1 MDFALTTEQEQL
13 RDLAHQILADHVTQ
27 ERLKAVESGTEW
39 FDREAWSA
47 FARANLI
54 GLGFAE
60 EFGGSG
66 LTFMEVA
73 LVLEQIGRHVAPIPY
88 LATVVMG
95 AMPVERFGNDEQKN
109 RLLLPVASGEA
120 ILTAALV
127 EPAGDDRLAPATTAR
142 KDGNR
147 WRLDGV
153 KTAVPA
159 AHLAERVLVP
169 ATTGSGRIGVFALDP
184 RASGVEVQRQKATSE
199 ERLGQIVLS
208 GAAVDERD
216 VIGNPEG
223 GREILDWTIERTLAG
238 LCATELGVAA
248 EALRMTAEYTSK
260 REQFGKPIG
269 SFQAVGQR
277 AADAFI
283 DVEAIRL
290 TAYQA
295 AWRLA
300 QGLPATEEV
309 RIAKFWAAEGG
320 HRATYAAQHLH
331 GGIGVDVD
339 YPLHRYYVWSK
350 QIELTLGSAH
360 PQLVKLGALL
370 AEAAQS

>member
-1 MDFALTTEQEQL
+1 MDFALNHEQEQL
-13 RDLAHQILADHVTQ
+13 RDLAHQILSDHVTQ
-27 ERLKAVESGTEW
+27 ERLRAVESGTEG
-39 FDREAWSA
+39 FDRETWSA

-54 GLGFAE
+54 GLAISE
-60 EFGGSG
+60 EHGGSG
-66 LTFMEVA
+66 LGFLEVA

-88 LATVVMG
+88 LATVVLG
-95 AMPVERFGNDEQKN
+95 AMPIDRFGNDEQKN
-109 RLLLPVASGEA
+109 RLLLPVASGDA
-120 ILTAALV
+120 ILTAALI
-127 EPAGDDRLAPATTAR
+127 EPAGDDQTAPATTAK
-142 KDGNR
+142 KDGAR

-159 AHLAERVLVP
+159 AHLAERVLIP
-169 ATTGSGRIGVFALDP
+169 ASTGSGKIGLFALDP
-184 RASGVEVQRQKATSE
+184 RSSGVDLQRQRSTNN
-199 ERLGQIVLS
+199 ERLSQIVLS
-208 GAAVDERD
+208 GAVVDERD

-238 LCATELGVAA
+238 LCAIELGVAA

-300 QGLPATEEV
+300 AGLPASEEV

-350 QIELTLGSAH
+350 HIELTLGSAH
-360 PQLVKLGALL
+360 PQLAKLGALI
-370 AEAAQS
+370 AAQQG

>member
-1 MDFALTTEQEQL
+1 MDFALNHEQEQL
-13 RDLAHQILADHVTQ
+13 RDLAHQILSDHVTQ
-27 ERLKAVESGTEW
+27 ERLRAVESGTEG
-39 FDREAWSA
+39 FDRETWSA

-54 GLGFAE
+54 GLAISE
-60 EFGGSG
+60 EHGGSG
-66 LTFMEVA
+66 LGFLEVA

-88 LATVVMG
+88 LATVVLG
-95 AMPVERFGNDEQKN
+95 AMPIDRFGNDEQKN
-109 RLLLPVASGEA
+109 RLLLPVASGDA
-120 ILTAALV
+120 ILTAALI
-127 EPAGDDRLAPATTAR
+127 EPAGDDRTAPATTAT
-142 KDGNR
+142 KDGAR

-159 AHLAERVLVP
+159 AHLAERVLIP
-169 ATTGSGRIGVFALDP
+169 ASTGSGKIGLFALDP
-184 RASGVEVQRQKATSE
+184 RSSGVDLQRQRSTNN
-199 ERLGQIVLS
+199 ERLSQIVLS
-208 GAAVDERD
+208 GAVVDERD

-238 LCATELGVAA
+238 LCAIELGVAA

-300 QGLPATEEV
+300 AGLPASEEV

-350 QIELTLGSAH
+350 HIELTLGSAH
-360 PQLVKLGALL
+360 PQLAKLGALI
-370 AEAAQS
+370 AAQQG

>member
-1 MDFALTTEQEQL
+1 MDFALNHEQEQL
-13 RDLAHQILADHVTQ
+13 RDLAHQILSDHVTQ
-27 ERLKAVESGTEW
+27 ERLRAVESGTEG
-39 FDREAWSA
+39 FDRETWSA

-54 GLGFAE
+54 GLAISE
-60 EFGGSG
+60 EHGGSG
-66 LTFMEVA
+66 LGFLEVA

-88 LATVVMG
+88 LATVVLG
-95 AMPVERFGNDEQKN
+95 AMPIDRFGNDEQKN
-109 RLLLPVASGEA
+109 RLLLPVASGDA
-120 ILTAALV
+120 ILTAALI
-127 EPAGDDRLAPATTAR
+127 EPAGDDQTAPATTAK
-142 KDGNR
+142 KDGAR

-159 AHLAERVLVP
+159 AHLAERVLIP
-169 ATTGSGRIGVFALDP
+169 ASTGSGKIGLFALDP
-184 RASGVEVQRQKATSE
+184 RSSGVDLQRQRSTNN
-199 ERLGQIVLS
+199 ERLSQIVLS
-208 GAAVDERD
+208 GAVVDERD

-238 LCATELGVAA
+238 LCAIELGVAA

-300 QGLPATEEV
+300 AGLPASEEV

-350 QIELTLGSAH
+350 HIELTLGSAH
-360 PQLVKLGALL
+360 PQLAKLGALI
-370 AEAAQS
+370 AAQHA

>member
-1 MDFALTTEQEQL
+1 MDFALTQEQEQL

-27 ERLKAVESGTEW
+27 ERLKAVDSGTEG

-47 FARANLI
+47 FAQANLV
-54 GLGFAE
+54 GLGFSE
-60 EFGGSG
+60 DHGGGG
-66 LTFMEVA
+66 LGFLEVA

-95 AMPVERFGNDEQKN
+95 GMPVERFGNDEQRN
-109 RLLLPVASGEA
+109 RLLLPVASGDS

-127 EPAGDDRLAPATTAR
+127 EPAGDDQTAPATTAK

-159 AHLAERVLVP
+159 AHLAERILVP

-184 RASGVEVQRQKATSE
+184 RGSGVDLQRQKSTSN
-199 ERLGQIVLS
+199 ERLTQIVLS
-208 GAAVDERD
+208 GAVVEQRD
-216 VIGNPEG
+216 VIGDPEG
-223 GREILDWTIERTLAG
+223 GREILDWTLERTLAG

-248 EALRMTAEYTSK
+248 EALRMTAEYTTR

-300 QGLPATEEV
+300 EGLPATEEV

-350 QIELTLGSAH
+350 HIELTLGSAH

-370 AEAAQS
+370 AAHPG

>member
-1 MDFALTTEQEQL
+1 MDFALNHEQEQV
-13 RDLAHQILADHVTQ
+13 RDLAQKILSDHVTQ

-39 FDREAWSA
+39 FDRETWNALAQS
-47 FARANLI
+47 NLI
-54 GLGFAE
+54 GIAFSE
-60 EFGGSG
+60 DHGGGG
-66 LTFMEVA
+66 LSLFEA
-73 LVLEQIGRHVAPIPY
+73 GLVLEQIGRHVAPVPY

-95 AMPVERFGNDEQKN
+95 GLPIDRFGSDEQKS
-109 RLLLPVASGEA
+109 RLLLPAATGDA
-120 ILTAALV
+120 ILTAALM
-127 EPAGDDRLAPATTAR
+127 EPSGDDALPPATTAR
-142 KDGNR
+142 KDGSA

-153 KTAVPA
+153 KTSVPA
-159 AHLAERVLVP
+159 AHVAERVLVP
-169 ATTGSGRIGVFALDP
+169 AATGAGGIGVFAVDP
-184 RASGVEVQRQKATSE
+184 RAKGVDLQRQKGTSG
-199 ERLGQIVLS
+199 ERLSLMMLKDV
-208 GAAVDERD
+208 AVDAGD
-216 VIGNPEG
+216 VIGDPHG

-238 LCATELGVAA
+238 LCITELGVAA

-277 AADAFI
+277 AADAYI
-283 DVEAIRL
+283 DVEAIRM
-290 TAYQA
+290 TACQA
-295 AWRLA
+295 VWRLA
-300 QGLPATEEV
+300 QGLPAADEV

-360 PQLVKLGALL
+360 PQLARLGAGM
-370 AEAAQS
+370 AAAQPG